1 MRYYGQKQLLK
12 QFSNINVLRYECPP
26 NQYITSLPMSYSN
39 SGFKARVDILY
50 VCEGSGPITVTECQ
64 TNSDLVGFTYQPGTV
79 YVPENVFGNNIVKLE
94 SGNTAPIL
102 TIVTL
107 GKQSNSYATNPLPTD
122 VVTITVSGSYAIPP
136 NTYAVVVE
144 GTIAVSNTTIDS
156 NADLYILDAR
166 DEERTIEGNG
176 KLIIFKLG

>member
-1 MRYYGQKQLLK
+1 MRYYGLK
-12 QFSNINVLRYECPP
+12 LVDGINLMRYEGVA

-39 SGFKARVDILY
+39 SFYKARADILY

-64 TNSDLVGFTYQPGTV
+64 TNSDLVGFSYQPGTA

-94 SGNTAPIL
+94 SGNVVPVL

-107 GKQSNSYATNPLPTD
+107 NKQSNSYATD
-122 VVTITVSGSYAIPP
+122 VATITVSGSYAIPP

-144 GTIAVSNTTIDS
+144 GTITVSNTTVDS
-156 NADLYILDAR
+156 NADLYILGIR
-166 DEERTIEGNG
+166 EEERTVEGNG
-176 KLIIFKLG
+176 KLITFKVV